1 MDKVIEREGP
11 RFLRLPDV
19 RAKTGLGRSTIYLRI
34 EQGTFPR
41 PIKLGERA
49 VGWIQA
55 EVDAWVA
62 QRIEASRHDRAA

>member
-55 EVDAWVA
+55 EIDTWVA